1 MEEKI
6 ILHVPH
12 SSTIIPFQDGYLVNE
27 DYLAKEI
34 LKLTDWDTDDF
45 FESDEHEMIKANFTR
60 IFCDLERF
68 TDDSQ
73 EIMSQLGMGVL
84 YEKNDDG
91 DVMRIVKPEL
101 RERILK
107 DYYWPHHKRLS
118 DVVNKQLNL
127 FGKALILDCHS
138 FPSKPFKR
146 DLNKDPNRP
155 DFNVG
160 TDAFHTP
167 KHLIE
172 ASKDYFENAGYSVG
186 IDWPYKGSIV
196 PLEHDQKNKNVQ
208 TIMLEIN
215 RALYLKE
222 PTNEKSERYSEIKR
236 VVGNFIKTIKDC

>member
-1 MEEKI
+1 MKGKI

-12 SSTIIPFQDGYLVNE
+12 SSTTIPLTDGYVINS
-27 DYLAKEI
+27 DSLAKEM
-34 LKLTDWDTDDF
+34 LKLTDWYTDDLF
-45 FESDEHEMIKANFTR
+45 HSEEDEVIKSDFSR
-60 IFCDLERF
+60 IFCDPERF

-73 EIMSQLGMGVL
+73 EIMAQYGMGVL

-91 DVMRIVKPEL
+91 ELMRIVSPEL

-107 DYYWPHHKRLS
+107 DYYWPHHQRLS
-118 DVVNKQLNL
+118 NAVNSQLKL

-138 FPSKPFKR
+138 YPSKPFKR

-155 DFNVG
+155 DFNIG

-172 ASKDYFENAGYSVG
+172 ASKDYFENGGYSVG

-196 PLEHDQKNKNVQ
+196 PLEHYQKNENVQ

-222 PTNEKSERYSEIKR
+222 PGNEKSEGYSEIKR
-236 VVGNFIKTIKDC
+236 VVKDFMEIIN